1 MACWHKF
8 IEIKSWLKNI
18 GMGVAIDG
26 FAHSG
31 CRNLKLA
38 VSHKEI
44 NDINWFLVFS
54 DINSG
59 NLNTWKSKWL

>member
-1 MACWHKF
+1 MPGQMSYLGKPWFSAFWYKF

-18 GMGVAIDG
+18 GVDIAING

-31 CRNLKLA
+31 CRTLKLA

-44 NDINWFLVFS
+44 NWMNWLLVF
-54 DINSG
+54 
-59 NLNTWKSKWL
+59 